1 MKALPVE
8 PSNVPVAI
16 GSRIRAA
23 RQSQR
28 LTIEQVADATGL
40 TKGFL
45 SRVERDLTSP
55 SVASLVTLCQV
66 LSISIGDLFAAPETH
81 LTKQNEGPRISLG
94 GEGIV
99 ERLLT
104 ARSERRVQII
114 QAVIEPRG
122 RGESEL
128 YAVDCDVDVLH
139 VVKGSIRLILTNE
152 EYELSTGDTVTFP
165 GREPPHLG
173 QSHGRRRR
181 GAVGAGAGREPL
193 RQVEVAAATTAQ
205 SVAHHEVNVRA
216 IRRCTRTANRSRQF
230 QLGGS
235 MNRKNALPCPWH
247 SPPRSR
253 LPWALAPAPRR
264 ASVPARQEAALPAP
278 QLPPRRSR
286 IQPAGSTLLRRFG
299 DPRTH
304 SSAASGTPAP
314 ATPNGPAPWP
324 AYETFTFPDGHLSFS
339 YPSDWSI
346 RTVGSPENVSEQQ
359 RRAERSSPTPPAT
372 NWLPSSAAPAPA
384 TLPARWPAPCWTPL
398 RCRAEGRGRRTA
410 GLRLRV

>member
-81 LTKQNEGPRISLG
+81 LTKRNDGPRISLG
-94 GEGIV
+94 GQGIV

-114 QAVIEPRG
+114 QAVIEPHG

-139 VVKGSIRLILTNE
+139 VIKGSIKLILTNE
-152 EYELSTGDTVTFP
+152 EYDLGTGDTVTFP
-165 GREPPHLG
+165 GREPHTWVNPTDKPVEVLGVLVPAASRYMFRGVRSCPVTFGSPPLSRGRIAHLPA
-173 QSHGRRRR
+173 QTSPAARQHSGRTKMPRR
-181 GAVGAGAGREPL
+181 GW
-193 RQVEVAAATTAQ
+193 VA
-205 SVAHHEVNVRA
+205 
-216 IRRCTRTANRSRQF
+216 
-230 QLGGS
+230 
-235 MNRKNALPCPWH
+235 P
-247 SPPRSR
+247 SPVS
-253 LPWALAPAPRR
+253 
-264 ASVPARQEAALPAP
+264 
-278 QLPPRRSR
+278 RRSSRRPNPASRSWPDRATPPHERRYSMMSMWPLDGFCWGCGTR
-286 IQPAGSTLLRRFG
+286 IQAYVGKRRLACGRSCPVAQGPRGHQAGTARIPG
-299 DPRTH
+299 V
-304 SSAASGTPAP
+304 
-314 ATPNGPAPWP
+314 
-324 AYETFTFPDGHLSFS
+324 YLS
-339 YPSDWSI
+339 
-346 RTVGSPENVSEQQ
+346 
-359 RRAERSSPTPPAT
+359 RARK
-372 NWLPSSAAPAPA
+372 
-384 TLPARWPAPCWTPL
+384 
-398 RCRAEGRGRRTA
+398 
-410 GLRLRV
+410 